1 MEFQVPN
8 SSVPLVQG
16 DSHRR
21 CGEMRVM
28 RKLSLLL
35 VLLCTISLKMR
46 PSMLGR
52 MPKTTMAQYLA
63 RLSLQLLHL
72 HHHQLEI
79 LILLY
84 LHRTACAEE
93 SRVRC

>member
-16 DSHRR
+16 DSQRR

-28 RKLSLLL
+28 RKLSLIL

-46 PSMLGR
+46 PWMLGR
-52 MPKTTMAQYLA
+52 MLKTAMAQSLA

-84 LHRTACAEE
+84 LHRTACAEK